1 MSVVFTTA
9 CEFDA
14 RFPVVVAGAG
24 ACGLVAAIA
33 ARDAGTQVLVL
44 ERDAAPSGST
54 ALSSGFIPAAGTR
67 WQRATGVADSP
78 ACMAADIRRKNRDG
92 ADPRIVAAVCATA
105 GETLEWLAD
114 RHAVPFV
121 LVEGFL
127 YPGHT
132 APRMHAVPARTG
144 SALMTELLRACA
156 SAGVEMLPS
165 AQVTQIIATPGGRVL
180 GVGFTRPDGSRETV
194 GCDALVLATSGFGGN
209 AAMVRAQL
217 PAIAEAPYFGHTG
230 NQGDA
235 IRWGEALGAA
245 VRDLSSYQGHGSVA
259 TPHGLL
265 LTWALMMEGGIQV
278 NAHGERFANEHG
290 GYSEQCL
297 PVLQQP
303 GGCVWNVFDE
313 RLHRLGMEFDDYR
326 AALAAGAIRSAPD
339 VATLAA
345 TCNLPGAALART
357 LDDVARYAAGAAGGS
372 AGAGLHDQAGAG
384 RAVSG
389 GACHGRTVSHAGGS
403 RGRRAG
409 ACAAPR
415 RNRAT
420 QSFRRRRCRAR
431 RVRRARLGLPVGQRP
446 AHRGHAGARGRCD
459 CGGPRL
465 AVSELADRRWQM
477 LRQRGPSTAACFA
490 ATHVI
495 MTG

>member
-1 MSVVFTTA
+1 MSVVFTAA

-24 ACGLVAAIA
+24 ACGLVAALA
-33 ARDAGTQVLVL
+33 ARDAGAQVLVL

-67 WQRATGVADSP
+67 WQRAAGVADSP

-92 ADPRIVAAVCATA
+92 ADPRVVAAVCATA
-105 GETLEWLAD
+105 GKRSSGSPTGM
-114 RHAVPFV
+114 PFRS
-121 LVEGFL
+121 FWSKASCIRAT
-127 YPGHT
+127 PR
-132 APRMHAVPARTG
+132 PRMHAVPARTG

-165 AQVTQIIATPGGRVL
+165 AQVTQIIATPDGRVL

-235 IRWGEALGAA
+235 IRWGQALGAA

-265 LTWALMMEGGIQV
+265 HHMGADDGRR
-278 NAHGERFANEHG
+278 HPGERARRTFCQRARRLFGAVPAGTRSSPEAACGTCSTSACIDWEWNSTTIARRSRPARFAARRT
-290 GYSEQCL
+290 L
-297 PVLQQP
+297 PRWLRPAICPAPPSRARSTTSRGMPRAQP
-303 GGCVWNVFDE
+303 W
-313 RLHRLGMEFDDYR
+313 
-326 AALAAGAIRSAPD
+326 I
-339 VATLAA
+339 
-345 TCNLPGAALART
+345 PGAR
-357 LDDVARYAAGAAGGS
+357 
-372 AGAGLHDQAGAG
+372 LHDQAGAG

-409 ACAAPR
+409 ARASPR

-420 QSFRRRRCRAR
+420 QSLRRWRCRAR

-446 AHRGHAGARGRCD
+446 AHRGHAGRAAG
-459 CGGPRL
+459 
-465 AVSELADRRWQM
+465 A
-477 LRQRGPSTAACFA
+477 TAA
-490 ATHVI
+490 VL
-495 MTG
+495 GSP